1 MDQKDILS
9 FVEQFNTDETIALT
23 QRMMQIPSIDP
34 PGNEAAM
41 SEFVKSY
48 LEAAGIEV
56 EAISVDGLA
65 PERKNIIARLK
76 GNDEAAPLIFSGHM
90 DVVPVTDKERQSWIC
105 DPFVGE
111 IHEDGF
117 LYGRGSSDMKGGLA
131 GILTAMRFL
140 KENGIV
146 PPGDIILAASVDE
159 ENLMRG
165 AKAMVHY
172 PQLQDAKGIIV
183 CEGTGLELI
192 ADSRG
197 RTWAEV
203 TFEGKSA
210 HASLKGAGNNA
221 IVHAIKFANRLL
233 DHTIPFEY
241 HELLG
246 EFFWQINII
255 HGGVEPAMVPDQ
267 CVLTVDARLVPG
279 ITPEMVWSEVQM
291 ILDQMHEEDKNCIG
305 HINVLEAREPWSTD
319 MASPVVDLVKNSYA
333 MLNIP
338 MGRRGQKGTTDGTF
352 LRRIGIDT
360 VMVGPGDSKYN
371 HRANEKVSVQ
381 FVRDAA
387 RLYLTMMLTNTLTL
401 K

>member
-1 MDQKDILS
+1 MDKSAVLNLM
-9 FVEQFNTDETIALT
+9 EQFDTDQTIALT
-23 QRMMQIPSIDP
+23 QRMIQIPSIDP
-34 PGNEAAM
+34 PGNEAEM
-41 SEFVKSY
+41 SNFVKAY
-48 LEAAGIEV
+48 LEDAGIEV
-56 EAISVDGLA
+56 EAISVEGLD
-65 PERKNIIARLK
+65 ESRRNIIARIP
-76 GNDEAAPLIFSGHM
+76 GGGEAAPLIFSGHM
-90 DVVPVTDKERQSWIC
+90 DVVPVTEKERQSWIC
-105 DPFVGE
+105 EPFVGE
-111 IHEDGF
+111 IHDDGF
-117 LYGRGSSDMKGGLA
+117 MYGRGSSDMKGGLA
-131 GILTAMRFL
+131 GILTAMKFI
-140 KENGIV
+140 KDNNIV

-203 TFEGKSA
+203 VFEGKSA

-221 IVHAIKFANRLL
+221 IVHALKFADRLL
-233 DHTIPFEY
+233 NHSIPYEY

-246 EFFWQINII
+246 EFFWQINVIQ
-255 HGGVEPAMVPDQ
+255 GGVEPAMVPDQ

-279 ITPEMVWSEVQM
+279 ITPEMVWDEVQKL
-291 ILDQMHEEDKNCIG
+291 LDELHAEDENSIA
-305 HINVLEAREPWSTD
+305 HINILEAREPWYTD
-319 MASPVVDLVKNSYA
+319 MSSPVVDLVRNSYET
-333 MLNIP
+333 LEIP

-371 HRANEKVSVQ
+371 HKANEKVSVQ

-387 RLYLTMMLTNTLTL
+387 RLYLTMMLTNAL